1 MNKLQNLILLL
12 KIYKINYLIKMMLVK
27 KYQKK
32 LVN

>member
-12 KIYKINYLIKMMLVK
+12 KIYRINYWIKMMLVK